1 MSNEVT
7 VITRTTYSANTS
19 VRLKTL
25 IHFVKK
31 HVKCICLL

>member
-7 VITRTTYSANTS
+7 MITRTTYSANTS

-25 IHFVKK
+25 IHFVEK
-31 HVKCICLL
+31 HVKCIFLL